1 MYRFILVIYLFFQS
15 ATIRNKSKRI
25 LTDNRER
32 GLAMDVHTHTR
43 TLKKKKE
50 KRGKRWNVIICPLF
64 LKLVK

>member
-32 GLAMDVHTHTR
+32 GLAMDVHTHTH
-43 TLKKKKE
+43 TEEKKRKTGQTMECDHLSFIFK
-50 KRGKRWNVIICPLF
+50 VS
-64 LKLVK
+64 